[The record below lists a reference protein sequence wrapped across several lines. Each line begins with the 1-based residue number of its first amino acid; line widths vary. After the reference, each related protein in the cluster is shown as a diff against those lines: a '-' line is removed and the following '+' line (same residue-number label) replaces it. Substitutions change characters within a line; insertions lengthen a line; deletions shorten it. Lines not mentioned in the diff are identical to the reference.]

1 MAALKAPLRVLVTG
15 AAGQIAYSFIPLVAS
30 GRVFGADQ
38 PVILHLLD
46 IPEMEKVLRGVEM
59 EIQDC
64 GYRLLQDVLVTVKP
78 EEAFTNV
85 QVAVLLGGFPRKQG
99 MTRADLL
106 AKNGPIFVQQG
117 QLLDKYADRNVKVLV
132 VANPANTNCMVAA
145 LNAPSLPKSAFSAL
159 TRLDE
164 NRARYQLAAKL
175 RVRDITLVQNVT
187 IWGNHSKSM
196 VPDVSRAVII
206 EDGQLVPVGAV
217 DEKWLKD
224 EFIPTV
230 QNRGTLV
237 IEKRGLSSAMS
248 AAQAAGD
255 HLASWLLGTPKDLTA
270 SMGVWSDG
278 SYGAPKDV
286 IFSFPVTC
294 KNGAYTIMKDLP
306 LDDLRKGLLAATGEE
321 LLAEKKEAGY

>member
-1 MAALKAPLRVLVTG
+1 MAALKAPLRILVTG
-15 AAGQIAYSFIPLVAS
+15 AAGQIAYSFIPLVAA
-30 GRVFGADQ
+30 GHVFGPDQ

-64 GYRLLQDVLVTVKP
+64 GYPLLQDVLVTVKP

-145 LNAPSLPKSAFSAL
+145 LNAPSLPKTAFSAL

-175 RVRDITLVQNVT
+175 RVRDPKMVQNVT

-196 VPDVSRAVII
+196 VPDVSRAVIM
-206 EDGQLVPVGAV
+206 EDGQPVPVFSV

-224 EFIPTV
+224 EFISTV

-248 AAQAAGD
+248 AAQAAAD
-255 HLASWLLGTPKDLTA
+255 HVATWLLGTPKDLTT

-294 KNGAYTIMKDLP
+294 KDGTYTIVKGLP
-306 LDDLRKGLLAATGEE
+306 VDDLRKGLLTATGEE